1 MIIKNFNTQKRMFA
15 KINILF
21 LLSTAKVGSDFLP
34 FSKILTNINKSL
46 QKIKNM
52 LI

>member
-21 LLSTAKVGSDFLP
+21 LLSTAKMGSDFLLKC
-34 FSKILTNINKSL
+34 KIICFFMQNDIS
-46 QKIKNM
+46 
-52 LI
+52 